1 MKKSFLSK
9 IILSL
14 GLVSLLTLSSC
25 IYNNDSYLDA
35 FDKFVTEVE
44 KAEKDGKIDET
55 TWKNYESKF
64 EEFDESGEPVFAKE
78 TRSKTDIEVFEKA
91 QKGIIEYFEK
101 YIELVPEAA
110 RIENKTLDEKILSL
124 VNKVQIEDE
133 DFLKLKVE
141 DPFFGRMTDIR
152 DVIG

>member
-64 EEFDESGEPVFAKE
+64 EEFDESEKYQKYRDDLNDEQTQRLWEIKTRYAKVYANQ
-78 TRSKTDIEVFEKA
+78 SLKGLDDVINKTKN
-91 QKGIIEYFEK
+91 QLKGI
-101 YIELVPEAA
+101 LNGLGV
-110 RIENKTLDEKILSL
+110 
-124 VNKVQIEDE
+124 EDE
-133 DFLKLKVE
+133 E
-141 DPFFGRMTDIR
+141 EEE
-152 DVIG
+152 